1 MRNEH
6 VTIRSLAVFDL
17 LAQQADAMPVR
28 VELRYDSRDPYA
40 VHAVFQTGRTDA
52 ADVEWVFARDL
63 FADGLLTEA
72 GTGDVRV
79 RPAAGDPDTVEIE
92 LSSPSGHALF
102 STSAPDLADFL
113 DRTFEA
119 VPPGS
124 EYAWLDLDLALE
136 DLLSSEAS

>member
-63 FADGLLTEA
+63 FADGLRTDA

-79 RPAAGDPDTVEIE
+79 RPAAGDAETVEIE

-119 VPPGS
+119 VPPGT

>member
-63 FADGLLTEA
+63 FADGLLSEA

-79 RPAAGDPDTVEIE
+79 RPAPNDPETVEIE

-102 STSAPDLADFL
+102 STSAPDLSNFL
-113 DRTFEA
+113 DKTFEA

>member
-1 MRNEH
+1 MRKGAETAPRTVTKPPVGRSPICMTGDDLRRGSTMRNEH

-72 GTGDVRV
+72 GAGGVR
-79 RPAAGDPDTVEIE
+79 
-92 LSSPSGHALF
+92 
-102 STSAPDLADFL
+102 
-113 DRTFEA
+113 
-119 VPPGS
+119 
-124 EYAWLDLDLALE
+124 
-136 DLLSSEAS
+136 

>member
-6 VTIRSLAVFDL
+6 VTIRSFAVFDL
-17 LAQQADAMPVR
+17 LAQQADPMPVR

-40 VHAVFQTGRTDA
+40 VHAVFQTGRTDG

-79 RPAAGDPDTVEIE
+79 RPADGDPDTVEIE

-102 STSAPDLADFL
+102 STSAPGLAEFL